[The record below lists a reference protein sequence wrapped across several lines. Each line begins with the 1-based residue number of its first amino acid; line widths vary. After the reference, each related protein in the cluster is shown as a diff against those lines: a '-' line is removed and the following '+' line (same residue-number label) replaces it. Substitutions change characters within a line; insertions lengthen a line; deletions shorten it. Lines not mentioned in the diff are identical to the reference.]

1 LPWIAGPPE
10 VGRRPRRTILSAMST
25 RYWSLLLAVVFFLPV
40 FARTQSEMPPPNEI
54 SADLGPCSAAL
65 AVTGLDSKPVYG
77 AKIAT
82 RVQYGLMG
90 VKRLDLEAYTAPDGR
105 VKITGLPLT
114 LKKPMYIHVTKGG
127 KEQIVEFHPDR
138 GCEAHFDVILH

>member
-1 LPWIAGPPE
+1 LP
-10 VGRRPRRTILSAMST
+10 
-25 RYWSLLLAVVFFLPV
+25 LLLALAFLVPA
-40 FARTQSEMPPPNEI
+40 FADSQSSTEPPPPNEI

-65 AVTGLDSKPVYG
+65 SVTGLDSKPVYG

-90 VKRLDLEAYTAPDGR
+90 IKRLDLEAFTAPDGR

-114 LKKPMYIHVTKGG
+114 LKKPMYIHIVKGD

-138 GCEAHFDVILH
+138 ACEAHFDVLLH